1 MKAGSMRG
9 GGIRPLPPL
18 GGRMG
23 SSRGLGEARGAPPP
37 LRGAQRD
44 MSRDRCQISRV
55 FHLGGFVSMATSVLF
70 GIFTLVYFV
79 TAGVQW

>member
-23 SSRGLGEARGAPPP
+23 SSSRGLGEARGAPPP

-44 MSRDRCQISRV
+44 IGRDRYGAPAG
-55 FHLGGFVSMATSVLF
+55 LG
-70 GIFTLVYFV
+70 
-79 TAGVQW
+79 

>member
-1 MKAGSMRG
+1 MRA

-44 MSRDRCQISRV
+44 MGRDRYSTPSDSTI
-55 FHLGGFVSMATSVLF
+55 LY
-70 GIFTLVYFV
+70 LVGE
-79 TAGVQW
+79 AGTI